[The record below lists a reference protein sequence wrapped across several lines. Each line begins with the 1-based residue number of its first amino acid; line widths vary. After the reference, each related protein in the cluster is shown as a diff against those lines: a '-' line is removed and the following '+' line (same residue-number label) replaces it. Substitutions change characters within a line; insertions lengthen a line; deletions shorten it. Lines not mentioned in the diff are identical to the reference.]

1 MFLSVIVTSNHTI
14 YVNPS
19 MLLPLRIHHI
29 YIYGF
34 LNKREEIYSYNKGRK
49 LNLVLCIYLL
59 WNGTFVVY
67 LTPIVFHNLN
77 TWLKTCTQILKP
89 TPINVHRGTHTSL
102 HLFVVYAGFKSFYII
117 ILQWVQFNVQWRYNV
132 AVYIVYRAG
141 QGLGPY
147 IQYKDYWQVWIV
159 YLNFDVIIRIRI
171 KSKGQRCL

>member
-1 MFLSVIVTSNHTI
+1 MI
-14 YVNPS
+14 YLNPS
-19 MLLPLRIHHI
+19 MLLSLRIHHI
-29 YIYGF
+29 YIY
-34 LNKREEIYSYNKGRK
+34 LWLIEQAWRDSYNKGRK

-67 LTPIVFHNLN
+67 FTPIVFHNLN

-89 TPINVHRGTHTSL
+89 TPVNVHRGTHTSL
-102 HLFVVYAGFKSFYII
+102 HLFVVNAGFKSFYII

-132 AVYIVYRAG
+132 ALYMVYRAG

-147 IQYKDYWQVWIV
+147 IQYKDYWQVSIV

>member
-1 MFLSVIVTSNHTI
+1 M
-14 YVNPS
+14 
-19 MLLPLRIHHI
+19 
-29 YIYGF
+29 
-34 LNKREEIYSYNKGRK
+34 
-49 LNLVLCIYLL
+49 CIYLL

-89 TPINVHRGTHTSL
+89 TPINVYRGTHTSL

-132 AVYIVYRAG
+132 SVYMVYRAG

-147 IQYKDYWQVWIV
+147 IQYKDYWQVSIV

-171 KSKGQRCL
+171 KSKGQRCLNNWIDATVVQHSPSRQCCPYCVYITEKVLSFGRQLYFPEKQSPSR